1 MTIGEKIRDIRIKR
15 GLTQSDLGGDLVTPS
30 MISQIEA
37 DRAKPSYP
45 LLMELAN
52 RLGMPVEYF
61 MNEMDDQF
69 LFNAKLTI
77 AMYQSAVGDAEDALE
92 QLESVQAA
100 PEQGLTHQEYILT
113 LAQTYRKLGR
123 YHEATSRLEHLRE
136 VAYRTQDQRLL
147 FYVCKESGYVEAGL
161 SNVDGA
167 VHEWSRAIE
176 MGQVLLQSDLMTNMD
191 LIVLMTEVMLQ
202 LHETT
207 AAHPDRFP
215 HAPNYLQEARAL
227 TAGTPDLRAVCD
239 KLVEEALACIATD
252 PARSKV
258 LADKANTMFT
268 FSRLVEHIV
277 VVQTRLV
284 DSGDND
290 VADPW
295 QQAALAMTSIYPD
308 MFLKTECEQLEKLLR
323 SGKID
328 AAEARAKQA
337 RNVLLALSAHHSEH
351 DLLDITLRLDVI
363 DAQLTVIHGNR
374 EAGIAQLKRLVDDYP
389 AAASAE
395 HLTRACALLVL
406 WYGEIGET
414 ASVLH
419 YCRRM
424 EQLMVTDPADTP
436 LFI

>member
-77 AMYQSAVGDAEDALE
+77 AMYQSAVGDAKAALE

-123 YHEATSRLEHLRE
+123 YHEATSQLEHLRE

-147 FYVCKESGYVEAGL
+147 FYVCRESGYVEAGL
-161 SNVDGA
+161 NNVDGA

-207 AAHPDRFP
+207 ETHPDRFP

-239 KLVEEALACIATD
+239 KLVEEALACISTD
-252 PARSKV
+252 PAKSRL

-284 DSGDND
+284 DSGDNS
-290 VADPW
+290 VGDPW

-323 SGKID
+323 SGQID
-328 AAEARAKQA
+328 AANARAKQA
-337 RNVLLALSAHHSEH
+337 HNVLLALSAHHSEH
-351 DLLDITLRLDVI
+351 DLQDIRLRLNII
-363 DAQLTVIHGNR
+363 DAQLTVSHGDR
-374 EAGIAQLKRLVDDYP
+374 EAGIAQLKRLIDDYP
-389 AAASAE
+389 PSASSE

-406 WYGEIGET
+406 WYGEMGET

-424 EQLMVTDPADTP
+424 EQLMVADTTDAP